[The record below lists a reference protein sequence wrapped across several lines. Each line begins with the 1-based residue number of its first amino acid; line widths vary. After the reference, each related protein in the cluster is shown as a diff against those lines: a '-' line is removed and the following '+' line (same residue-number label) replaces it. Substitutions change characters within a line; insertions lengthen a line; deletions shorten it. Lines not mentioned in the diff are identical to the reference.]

1 MMLESFRTLRGIFKF
16 LDIIRFLPMVEMTAH
31 IFSLFCKDFYTII
44 IMVITR
50 ADTLQGMEQYGNAK
64 IPGVLKAPYRFAF
77 LVTPNGPYTSPCHLE
92 RAIPLAPVVSNGHK
106 AGEILKISPFGRNDI
121 CRAK

>member
-50 ADTLQGMEQYGNAK
+50 ADTLQGMEQ
-64 IPGVLKAPYRFAF
+64 
-77 LVTPNGPYTSPCHLE
+77 
-92 RAIPLAPVVSNGHK
+92 
-106 AGEILKISPFGRNDI
+106 
-121 CRAK
+121 